1 MNTQRETYN
10 AGIPVFQHDKSLQ
23 VLTGGFTL
31 DVSGYADGAVILSGT
46 AIMVD
51 EIARTAVAVK
61 SATVTK
67 AILTADTSIEVA
79 KGHSLVVGDKLNGKV
94 ISTIDKTTNTTHD
107 VIGLAAAYGKAE
119 AIGNKIGS
127 GDGNSLLYN
136 PVQVKTGNVHPVT
149 AVVGG
154 LVYARRIGFISAATK
169 ANLPNVIFSQT
180 K

>member
-10 AGIPVFQHDKSLQ
+10 AGIPVYQHDKSLQ

-31 DVSGYADGAVILSGT
+31 NVGGYADGTIIGAGT

-51 EIARTAVAVK
+51 ESARTAVAVK
-61 SATVTK
+61 TAVVTK
-67 AILTADTSIEVA
+67 AIVTADTSIEIA
-79 KGHSLVVGDKLNGKV
+79 KGHSLVVGDKLNGKA
-94 ISTIDKTTNTTHD
+94 ISVIDKTTNATHD
-107 VIGLAAAYGKAE
+107 VVELAAGYGKAE

-127 GDGNSLLYN
+127 GDGNALSYK
-136 PVQVKTGNVHPVT
+136 PVQVKAGNVHPVT

-169 ANLPNVIFSQT
+169 SSLPSVIFSQT

>member
-10 AGIPVFQHDKSLQ
+10 AGVPVFQHDKSLQ

-31 DVSGYADGAVILSGT
+31 DVSGFPNGAIIGSGN

-51 EIARTAVAVK
+51 EDARTAIAVK
-61 SATVTK
+61 SAVLSK
-67 AILTADTSIEVA
+67 AVIATDTEVEVA
-79 KGHSLVVGDKLNGKV
+79 KGHALAVGDEIGGKE
-94 ISTIDKTTNTTHD
+94 ITEIDKSLTTHD
-107 VIGLAAAYGKAE
+107 VITVAEAYGVALP
-119 AIGNKIGS
+119 IGSKIGS
-127 GDGNSLLYN
+127 GDGNALLYN
-136 PVQVKTGNVHPVT
+136 PVEVKTGNVHFAT

-154 LVYARRIGFISAATK
+154 LVYARRIGYISEATK

>member
-31 DVSGYADGAVILSGT
+31 NVSGHADGSVILSGT
-46 AIMVD
+46 AILVD
-51 EIARTAVAVK
+51 ESARTAVAVK
-61 SATVTK
+61 SATTTK
-67 AILTADTSIEVA
+67 AITTADTSIEIA
-79 KGHSLVVGDKLNGKV
+79 KGHSLVVGDEVNGV
-94 ISTIDKTTNTTHD
+94 AITAIDTSATTHD
-107 VIGLAAAYGKAE
+107 VVTLAEDFGADVLIGS
-119 AIGNKIGS
+119 KIGT
-127 GDGNSLLYN
+127 GDGNALLYN
-136 PVQVKTGNVHPVT
+136 PVQVKAGNAHPVT

-154 LVYARRIGFISAATK
+154 LVYARRIGFISDNTK